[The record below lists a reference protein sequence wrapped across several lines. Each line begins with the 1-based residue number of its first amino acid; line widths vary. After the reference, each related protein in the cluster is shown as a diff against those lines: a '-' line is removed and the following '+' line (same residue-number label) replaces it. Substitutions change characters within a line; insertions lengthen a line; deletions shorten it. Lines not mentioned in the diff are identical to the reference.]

1 MLCAFISEDRN
12 IECTFDT
19 DSFRIIVDTGASAA
33 FTFCKQDFI
42 SFTPLADKVKGLAT
56 LKIAGVGTVQYR
68 VKNDQGETVNLTID
82 NCYYVPEM
90 DIRLISPQQLTKQ
103 STTPCMQ
110 SFDDKV
116 FHLRWNGNTKT
127 IPISKANNL
136 PILHTAPGV
145 SIACAL
151 AEAFHEWDPTL
162 HCLKAQKKVPDYKAD
177 LQAKESLSDD
187 TPTIPTHKMDC
198 SNTDCDRCSYIKD
211 SSKKI
216 LNHKRTLDDN
226 ETWYLRWHNQLG
238 HPNFEHMKLLSKKGY
253 IPRFIKCMNKEPV
266 CLGCKLGKARLLRS
280 KKGSITTDATKPG
293 DLIHADQCESSQD
306 GRPFTYSG
314 QNHSTKVNYFTIFVD
329 SVSKK
334 VWVEFQTSTNTEQTL
349 KGKAKVEKNAAKY
362 NVTIKAY
369 RTDNGTFRS
378 KEFIADIEKCDQDI
392 TFCGVGAH
400 GQNGMA
406 ERYIGTIVANAR
418 AMLLNASTH
427 WDGEISTELWT
438 FAVNYAV
445 HTWNHTPRKSLDFRC
460 PEEVFSGS
468 MMEKDETRK
477 SLEQLHTWGCPV
489 YVLEEEIQNGQ
500 KPKRWD
506 SRTRTGI
513 FLGHSSNHSNSVYLI
528 LNPDTDRISPQYHC
542 IFDDHFHTLHVKTEA
557 DKSVVWDGAY
567 KETTSLVDL
576 EIPTDIDFTDFA
588 VKGETDNDHFIENF
602 TIGNKK
608 PKKISEKPKKGK
620 RAKSPKVSAL
630 KNGLSFQRER
640 RVSWNDGKQ
649 PSTDP
654 SQNNDDGDD
663 EVPDLSTVQ
672 DLTSRTQSTI
682 HLKPVVSRKRRING
696 KISNVDCTEA
706 KAPKTNASSKR
717 TRTRTIQKPAR
728 YRAALAEIHELADK
742 LRAEEKKNGK
752 PFTFAEKIDRC
763 MALTAL
769 DNGEIN
775 EPSPHLFAA
784 SVNPNILSHSQAKKA
799 HDYDKFMVAMQEE
812 LDRMLKNEIFEEIPR
827 HLMNKTKTILRAVW
841 SHRRK
846 TTPAGEIYRHRSR
859 LCVDGSQQKEG
870 IDYTETYSPVISWT
884 TVRVLL
890 ILSVLL
896 ELKSKAVD
904 YVQAFPQCELDEE
917 DSVYMQ
923 IPDGY
928 KPKLQNSVLKLKKN
942 LYGLKQAS
950 HNWHNLLKAGLL
962 KLGFKPSD
970 YEPCLFLKD
979 GIICVV
985 YVDDTLFFAKDDKII
1000 DNHISK
1006 LKKQG
1011 FELTEE
1017 GDVTAFLGVEIS
1029 KDENGV
1035 ITMTQTGLI
1044 DNIINLLGL
1053 KNESKQHKTPA
1064 VSPPLHT
1071 DTGGTQRENTWS
1083 YRSAIGML
1091 IYLARNTRPDIE
1103 YAVHT
1108 CARFQLDPKRSH
1120 EQAVKRIGR
1129 YLLGT
1134 RDKGIVFKPDIKKL
1148 GELECFVDADFAG
1161 NYTKEQSQDPNSVR
1175 SRTGCVIL
1183 YAGCPIIWFSKLQTE
1198 ISLST
1203 TEAEYI
1209 ALSTACR
1216 ELLPMREMFN
1226 ELKQFLDILPL
1237 TPQVKC
1243 TLFEDNVG
1251 AETLAKS
1258 PKMTPRTKHIAIK
1271 YHHFRQAVNN
1281 EILMIERVDTKEQ
1294 LADIFTKATTTQT
1307 FEYLRRKIMGW
1318 LSVFHPIKDKEE
1330 EEEFELFCNLSV
1342 FSK

>member
-1 MLCAFISEDRN
+1 MANNDRKLRSDKKT
-12 IECTFDT
+12 ETAVDT
-19 DSFRIIVDTGASAA
+19 DSSNG
-33 FTFCKQDFI
+33 
-42 SFTPLADKVKGLAT
+42 
-56 LKIAGVGTVQYR
+56 AGVTTPPRPTSTGSQLSPLPNGKQVDPFIFDASDATFNSWIKPVC
-68 VKNDQGETVNLTID
+68 DQELSEEQFHDITADVETMLDTCFHLMKSKSSMTKEDWQKKAKII
-82 NCYYVPEM
+82 EH
-90 DIRLISPQQLTKQ
+90 RLIRIGCAIGYYDAHSVRLFFTRIHEAVDYHDASHAMLYKTKCVHTLAQ
-103 STTPCMQ
+103 MILHSHTKSSDTDSTQKKADRISKNKKAFYPDKLSNAADLFLFLQTLELECKRVPHWEAVVTFHDPNKSTVKCTQ

-151 AEAFHEWDPTL
+151 AEAFHNWDPSL
-162 HCLKAQKKVPDYKAD
+162 HCLKAQKSVPDYKAD
-177 LQAKESLSDD
+177 LQAREETSDE
-187 TPTIPTHKMDC
+187 TPEIPTHNMECPDSKC
-198 SNTDCDRCSYIKD
+198 ERCSYIKEG
-211 SSKKI
+211 SKDI
-216 LNHKRTLDDN
+216 LDHKRTLDDN
-226 ETWYLRWHNQLG
+226 ETLYLRWHNQLG
-238 HPNFEHMKLLSKKGY
+238 HANFEHMKELSRQGLL
-253 IPRFIKCMNKEPV
+253 PRFIKCMTNEPV
-266 CLGCKLGKARLLRS
+266 CIGCKLGKARLRRS
-280 KKGSITTDATKPG
+280 KKGSLTTNVTKPG

-306 GRPFTYSG
+306 GRAFTYSG
-314 QNHSTKVNYFTIFVD
+314 QNNPTKVNYFTIFVD

-369 RTDNGTFRS
+369 RTDNGTFCS
-378 KEFIADIEKCDQDI
+378 KEFMADIEKCDQDI

-406 ERYIGTIVANAR
+406 ERYIGIIVANAR
-418 AMLLNASTH
+418 SMLLNASTH
-427 WDGEISTELWT
+427 WNGEITTELWT

-445 HTWNHTPRKSLDFRC
+445 HTWNHTPRKSLDHRC
-460 PEEVFSGS
+460 PEEVFSGAQ
-468 MMEKDETRK
+468 MTKAETRR
-477 SLEQLHTWGCPV
+477 SLEQLHTWGCPI
-489 YVLEEEIQNGQ
+489 YVLEEEIQKGQ

-506 SRTRTGI
+506 P
-513 FLGHSSNHSNSVYLI
+513 LSS
-528 LNPDTDRISPQYHC
+528 
-542 IFDDHFHTLHVKTEA
+542 
-557 DKSVVWDGAY
+557 
-567 KETTSLVDL
+567 L
-576 EIPTDIDFTDFA
+576 E
-588 VKGETDNDHFIENF
+588 
-602 TIGNKK
+602 
-608 PKKISEKPKKGK
+608 
-620 RAKSPKVSAL
+620 
-630 KNGLSFQRER
+630 
-640 RVSWNDGKQ
+640 
-649 PSTDP
+649 
-654 SQNNDDGDD
+654 
-663 EVPDLSTVQ
+663 
-672 DLTSRTQSTI
+672 
-682 HLKPVVSRKRRING
+682 
-696 KISNVDCTEA
+696 
-706 KAPKTNASSKR
+706 
-717 TRTRTIQKPAR
+717 
-728 YRAALAEIHELADK
+728 
-742 LRAEEKKNGK
+742 
-752 PFTFAEKIDRC
+752 
-763 MALTAL
+763 
-769 DNGEIN
+769 
-775 EPSPHLFAA
+775 
-784 SVNPNILSHSQAKKA
+784 
-799 HDYDKFMVAMQEE
+799 
-812 LDRMLKNEIFEEIPR
+812 
-827 HLMNKTKTILRAVW
+827 
-841 SHRRK
+841 K

-896 ELKSKAVD
+896 ELKTKAVD
-904 YVQAFPQCELDEE
+904 YVQAFPQAELDEE

-928 KPKLQNSVLKLKKN
+928 TPNLPNSVLKLKKN

-950 HNWHNLLKAGLL
+950 HNWHNLLKAGLI
-962 KLGFKPSD
+962 KLGFRQSD

-1006 LKKQG
+1006 LKKLG
-1011 FELTEE
+1011 FDLTEE

-1044 DNIINLLGL
+1044 DNILALLGL
-1053 KNESKQHKTPA
+1053 KDESKQHKTPA
-1064 VSPPLHT
+1064 TSPPLHT
-1071 DTGGTQRENTWS
+1071 DTGGNQREYTWS

-1108 CARFQLDPKRSH
+1108 CARFQLDPKKIH
-1120 EQAVKRIGR
+1120 ENAVKRIGR

-1134 RDKGIVFKPDIKKL
+1134 RDKGIVFKPDINKL

-1226 ELKQFLDILPL
+1226 ELRQFLNILPL

-1271 YHHFRQAVNN
+1271 YHHFREAVSRG
-1281 EILMIERVDTKEQ
+1281 ILKIERVDTKEQ

-1318 LSVFHPIKDKEE
+1318 LSVFHPIKDKKE

-1342 FSK
+1342 FGK